1 MLEMPLAPTTSPY
14 LHALRAAAQPKP
26 PKAAHVQG
34 GRGSSTRRDRERD
47 RDRER
52 ERERDEQS
60 SRDNDDDDFCF
71 M

>member
-34 GRGSSTRRDRERD
+34 GRGSSTRRE
-47 RDRER
+47 RER
-52 ERERDEQS
+52 EREREEQS